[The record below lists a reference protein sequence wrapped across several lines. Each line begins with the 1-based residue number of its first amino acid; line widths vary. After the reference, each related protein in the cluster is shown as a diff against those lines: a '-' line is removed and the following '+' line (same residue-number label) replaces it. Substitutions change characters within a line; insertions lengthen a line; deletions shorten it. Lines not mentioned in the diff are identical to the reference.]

1 MIGGADFVQFADGM
15 QTGTM
20 NRAAQPKD
28 DGVDVEIMSERDFLA
43 LLNS

>member
-15 QTGTM
+15 QAGKM
-20 NRAAQPKD
+20 KRAAQFKD
-28 DGVDVEIMSERDFLA
+28 DGVDIEVMSERDFLA